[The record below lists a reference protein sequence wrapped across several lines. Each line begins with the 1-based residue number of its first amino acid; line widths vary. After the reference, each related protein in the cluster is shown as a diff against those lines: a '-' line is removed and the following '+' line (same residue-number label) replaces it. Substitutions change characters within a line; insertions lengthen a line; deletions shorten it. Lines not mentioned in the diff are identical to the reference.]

1 MNDEVVKQAER
12 LTWLTE
18 QYPDALEAWT
28 ETNNALKQAEKNHSE
43 SKETLK
49 ALKDEITKI
58 MASLSLDHAK
68 YKDLNFHYTLKE
80 SKVIDKDAAFSLIKQ
95 RGLEYDFIK
104 KATTLTALKDYKL
117 DGCVILELH
126 PALVVKAD

>member
-18 QYPDALEAWT
+18 QYAHAREAWT
-28 ETNNALKQAEKNHSE
+28 GTNAAVKQADANHSE
-43 SKETLK
+43 SKETIK
-49 ALKDEITKI
+49 ALEDEIKEL

-68 YKDLNFHYTLKE
+68 FKDLNFHYQLKE
-80 SKVIDKDAAFSLIKQ
+80 VNVVDEDAAREAIKAQ
-95 RGLEYDFIK
+95 GLADEFIK
-104 KATTLTALKDYKL
+104 VTMAGLKKHSL
-117 DGCVILELH
+117 SQFIGIEHH

>member
-1 MNDEVVKQAER
+1 MTDEVIQQAER

-68 YKDLNFHYTLKE
+68 FKDLNFHYQLKE
-80 SKVIDKDAAFSLIKQ
+80 VNVVDEDAAREAIKAQ
-95 RGLEYDFIK
+95 GLADEFIK
-104 KATTLTALKDYKL
+104 VTMAGLKKHSL
-117 DGCVILELH
+117 SQFIGIEHH

>member
-49 ALKDEITKI
+49 ALKDEITEL

-68 YKDLNFHYTLKE
+68 FKDLNFHYQLKE
-80 SKVIDKDAAFSLIKQ
+80 VNVVDEDAAREAIKAQ
-95 RGLEYDFIK
+95 GLADEFIK
-104 KATTLTALKDYKL
+104 VTMAGLKKHSL
-117 DGCVILELH
+117 SQFIGIEHH

>member
-1 MNDEVVKQAER
+1 MNDEVIQQAER

-49 ALKDEITKI
+49 ALKDEITEL

-68 YKDLNFHYTLKE
+68 FKDLNFHYQLKE
-80 SKVIDKDAAFSLIKQ
+80 VNVVDEDAAREAIKAQ
-95 RGLEYDFIK
+95 GLADEFIK
-104 KATTLTALKDYKL
+104 VTMAGLKKHSL
-117 DGCVILELH
+117 SQFIGIEHH

>member
-28 ETNNALKQAEKNHSE
+28 QTNNALKQAEKNHSE

-68 YKDLNFHYTLKE
+68 YKDLNFHYQLKE
-80 SKVIDKDAAFSLIKQ
+80 VNVVDEDAALEAIKAQ
-95 RGLEYDFIK
+95 GLADEFIK
-104 KATTLTALKDYKL
+104 VTMAGLKKHSL
-117 DGCVILELH
+117 SQFIGIEHH

>member
-1 MNDEVVKQAER
+1 MTDEVIQQAER

-68 YKDLNFHYTLKE
+68 YKDLNFHYQLKE
-80 SKVIDKDAAFSLIKQ
+80 VNVVDEDAAREAIKAQ
-95 RGLEYDFIK
+95 GLADEFIK
-104 KATTLTALKDYKL
+104 VTMAGLKKHSL
-117 DGCVILELH
+117 SQFIGIEHH

>member
-1 MNDEVVKQAER
+1 MNDEVIQQAER

-28 ETNNALKQAEKNHSE
+28 ETNNALKQADKNHSE

-49 ALKDEITKI
+49 ALKDEITDI

-68 YKDLNFHYTLKE
+68 FRDLNFHYQLKE
-80 SKVIDKDAAFSLIKQ
+80 VNVVDEDAAREAIKAQ
-95 RGLEYDFIK
+95 GLADEFIK
-104 KATTLTALKDYKL
+104 VTMAGLKKHSL
-117 DGCVILELH
+117 SQFIGIEHH

>member
-1 MNDEVVKQAER
+1 MTDEVIQQAER

-49 ALKDEITKI
+49 ALKDEITEL

-68 YKDLNFHYTLKE
+68 FKDLNFHYQLKE
-80 SKVIDKDAAFSLIKQ
+80 VNVVDEDAAREAIKAQ
-95 RGLEYDFIK
+95 GLADEFIK
-104 KATTLTALKDYKL
+104 VTMAGLKKHSL
-117 DGCVILELH
+117 SQFIGIEHH

>member
-1 MNDEVVKQAER
+1 MTDEVIQQAER

-49 ALKDEITKI
+49 ALKDEITDI

-68 YKDLNFHYTLKE
+68 FRDLNFHYQLKE
-80 SKVIDKDAAFSLIKQ
+80 VNVVDEDAAREAIKAQ
-95 RGLEYDFIK
+95 GLADEFIK
-104 KATTLTALKDYKL
+104 VTMAGLKKHSL
-117 DGCVILELH
+117 SQFIGIEHH

>member
-18 QYPDALEAWT
+18 QYAYARATWT
-28 ETNNALKQAEKNHSE
+28 ATNAAVKQADANHSE
-43 SKETLK
+43 SKETIK
-49 ALKDEITKI
+49 ALEDEIKEI

-68 YKDLNFHYTLKE
+68 FKDLNFHYQLKE
-80 SKVIDKDAAFSLIKQ
+80 VNVVDEEAAREAIKAQ
-95 RGLEYDFIK
+95 GLADEFIK
-104 KATTLTALKDYKL
+104 VTMAGLKKHSL
-117 DGCVILELH
+117 SQFIGIEHH

>member
-68 YKDLNFHYTLKE
+68 YKDLNFHYQLKE
-80 SKVIDKDAAFSLIKQ
+80 VNVVDEDAALEAIKAQ
-95 RGLEYDFIK
+95 GLADEFIK
-104 KATTLTALKDYKL
+104 VTMAGLKKHSL
-117 DGCVILELH
+117 SQFIGIEHH

>member
-1 MNDEVVKQAER
+1 MNDEVIQQAER

-28 ETNNALKQAEKNHSE
+28 QTNNALKQAEKNHSE

-49 ALKDEITKI
+49 ALKDEITNI

-68 YKDLNFHYTLKE
+68 YKDLNFHYQLKE
-80 SKVIDKDAAFSLIKQ
+80 VNVVDEDAALEAIKAQ
-95 RGLEYDFIK
+95 GLADEFIK
-104 KATTLTALKDYKL
+104 VTMASLKKHSL
-117 DGCVILELH
+117 SQFIGIEHH

>member
-49 ALKDEITKI
+49 ALKDEITEL

-68 YKDLNFHYTLKE
+68 FKDLNFHYQLKE
-80 SKVIDKDAAFSLIKQ
+80 VNVVDEDAALEAIKAQ
-95 RGLEYDFIK
+95 GLADEFIK
-104 KATTLTALKDYKL
+104 VTMAGLKKHSL
-117 DGCVILELH
+117 SQFIGIEHH

>member
-28 ETNNALKQAEKNHSE
+28 QTNNALKQAEKNHSE
-43 SKETLK
+43 SKETIK
-49 ALKDEITKI
+49 ALKDEITEI

-68 YKDLNFHYTLKE
+68 YKDLNFYYTLKE
-80 SKVIDKDAAFSLIKQ
+80 SKVIDNA
-95 RGLEYDFIK
+95 G
-104 KATTLTALKDYKL
+104 ALKAIKSMNLVDQFISITQAALNKHHL
-117 DGCVILELH
+117 SEFIGIEHH

>member
-49 ALKDEITKI
+49 ALKDEITE
-58 MASLSLDHAK
+58 DHGK
-68 YKDLNFHYTLKE
+68 
-80 SKVIDKDAAFSLIKQ
+80 
-95 RGLEYDFIK
+95 
-104 KATTLTALKDYKL
+104 
-117 DGCVILELH
+117 
-126 PALVVKAD
+126 P